1 MGFFHVVNQQSCV
14 KTHCNLGLD
23 ASDSFLHAESPYCIA
38 ASVSFTLINAPLKA
52 TANARH
58 IGKGCAMS
66 IRIQM
71 ILLGALVAGAPL
83 SAPAQDGFGTGARTG
98 QQAAP
103 PQARGS
109 ANMDQMAQMERQDLG
124 VPPTRQLHV
133 GAMHGPTPSSIPGG
147 QVVTTKGLIGLVQG
161 QQAPYILFDV
171 LGQPEALPNA
181 VPAAWLSQ
189 PGSFTDA
196 VQRQATQM
204 LAQQTQGRKDVAL
217 VFYCL
222 SRECWMSYNAALR
235 AINAGYTNVLWYRGG
250 IEAWKMAGQLT
261 QQGQMSQKG
270 QTSQQGQSA
279 QPGMAQQ
286 AGKAGNLPSK
296 FVEVRP
302 ATRDSANTSRPTAE
316 LRIGQSQFFSF
327 ALPPGWRLGE
337 SGQYAL
343 TLLSPDNKAMTL
355 MVGVAGSPVN
365 YPAARFAFEK
375 LSMLQPQNLQLS
387 EARQARPA
395 AGFRQAFEFDA
406 SFSLRGVPY
415 RGVAKVSVAPAYDTA
430 TLAMTAGL
438 SAADQWGG
446 YATWLPQVADQ
457 VSALNGAAFG
467 ARGVMQQNLQNSVA
481 YGEAAKQYR
490 DWSQKNWQQVTD
502 GRNASQ
508 DQKNFAVRENLGGVQ
523 TFANPYATQQSA
535 PNVEMPITHKYYWTN
550 AQGRY
555 VGTNDPSADPNM
567 GSTGDWRKMERVT
580 R

>member
-1 MGFFHVVNQQSCV
+1 
-14 KTHCNLGLD
+14 
-23 ASDSFLHAESPYCIA
+23 
-38 ASVSFTLINAPLKA
+38 
-52 TANARH
+52 
-58 IGKGCAMS
+58 MS

-71 ILLGALVAGAPL
+71 ILLSALVASAPL
-83 SAPAQDGFGTGARTG
+83 TAPAQDGFGAGAQTRQQAG
-98 QQAAP
+98 QPAAP
-103 PQARGS
+103 PPGRGGN
-109 ANMDQMAQMERQDLG
+109 ANLDPMAQMERQDLG
-124 VPPTRQLHV
+124 VPPTQQLHT
-133 GAMHGPTPSSIPGG
+133 GAMHGPTPSTIPGG

-171 LGQPEALPNA
+171 LGQPETLPNA
-181 VPAAWLSQ
+181 VPAAWMSQ
-189 PGSFTDA
+189 PDTFTDT
-196 VQRQATQM
+196 VQQQAAQM
-204 LAQQTQGRKDVAL
+204 LAQRTQGRKDVAL

-250 IEAWKMAGQLT
+250 IEAWKMTGQPT
-261 QQGQMSQKG
+261 QQGNVG
-270 QTSQQGQSA
+270 QGSQQGQQGSQG
-279 QPGMAQQ
+279 QPGLAQQ
-286 AGKAGNLPSK
+286 AGNLPPPMARSEPGKAGSLPSK
-296 FVEVRP
+296 FVEVQP
-302 ATRDSANTSRPTAE
+302 VARDGTGGVGGTGSANTVRPTGE

-327 ALPPGWRLGE
+327 ALPAGWRVGE
-337 SGQYAL
+337 SGPYAL

-365 YPAARFAFEK
+365 YPPARFAYEK
-375 LSMLQPQNLQLS
+375 LSVLQPQNLQLG

-438 SAADQWGG
+438 APADQWAG
-446 YATWLPQVADQ
+446 YAAWLPQVADQ

-481 YGEAAKQYR
+481 YGDAARQYR
-490 DWSQKNWQQVTD
+490 DWSQKNWQQVTNA
-502 GRNASQ
+502 RNDSQ
-508 DQKNFAVRENLGGVQ
+508 DRKNFAVRENLGGVQ
-523 TFANPYATQQSA
+523 TFASPYATQQGT
-535 PNVEMPITHKYYWTN
+535 PNVEMPVTHKYYWAN

-555 VGTNDPSADPNM
+555 FGTDDPSANPNT
-567 GSTGDWRKMERVT
+567 GSSGDWRKMERVA